1 MGGERGRNF
10 DESPPSGR
18 RHLCGAVDHAAA
30 AQVPVER
37 HLDDRLAL
45 PAELLGEQGPRP
57 LIGVPVCVGL
67 AARTPPARKVAVNRH
82 IAPAPAATG
91 KVVTSSLPLMITR

>member
-57 LIGVPVCVGL
+57 LIGVPV
-67 AARTPPARKVAVNRH
+67 R
-82 IAPAPAATG
+82 
-91 KVVTSSLPLMITR
+91 VVDHDDGALQQFGHPTIGQPV